1 MSPTFENR
9 LMPVLT
15 AIIGHFGTPFHIY
28 DEAGIRQTGKDFIDA
43 FSRLNGFREY
53 YAVKALPNPRIL
65 QIMRDLGFGLDCSSI
80 SELILS
86 RQIGARG
93 EDIMFSSNNTTAE
106 EFEVAEADG
115 GCILNLD
122 DISLI
127 EKVPQMP
134 ETISFRYNPGPSRS
148 GNSIIG
154 DPVESKYGVADSQII
169 EAYQAAITRGARRF
183 GLHTMLVSNELN
195 AAYMVQTADM
205 LLEVAARVSKALD
218 IRIEFINIGG
228 GLGIPYEPGQKPL
241 DIFAMAS
248 EIADL
253 FVEFKAQNGYEP
265 EFYIES
271 GRYMTG
277 PHGVLVTT
285 AINQKDIYRKYIGVD
300 ASMAALMRPAIYGAY
315 HHITVIGKQPSGHKG
330 IHSPLPDLHEACCRD
345 KKQDLP
351 RRSSQERRRAQRF
364 EKVDVVGSLCE
375 NNDKFAIQRLLP
387 EIQDGDHLLIHDTG
401 AHGHSMGFNYNGRLR
416 PKELLLR
423 SDGSVELIRR
433 EETVPDL
440 FATLNFAPRVLQP
453 IQSTKRNAA

>member
-1 MSPTFENR
+1 MPMSPTFENR
-9 LMPVLT
+9 LLPILDEIVNYY
-15 AIIGHFGTPFHIY
+15 GTPFHIY
-28 DEAGIRQTGKDFIDA
+28 DETGIRQTGKDFIAA

-53 YAVKALPNPRIL
+53 FAVKALPNPHIL
-65 QIMRDLGFGLDCSSI
+65 KIMQDLGFGFDCSSI
-80 SELILS
+80 AELILS

-106 EFEVAEADG
+106 EFKAADADG
-115 GCILNLD
+115 GSILNLD

-127 EKVPQMP
+127 PKVPQMP
-134 ETISFRYNPGPSRS
+134 ETISFRYNPGPGRS

-154 DPVESKYGVADSQII
+154 EPLESKYGVADTQII
-169 EAYQAAITRGARRF
+169 DAYKAARDRGARRF

-195 AAYMVQTADM
+195 ADYMVQTAAM
-205 LLEVAARVSKALD
+205 LLEVAAQVSKALD
-218 IRIEFINIGG
+218 IRMEFINIGG

-241 DIFAMAS
+241 NIFAMAA

-253 FVEFKAQNGYEP
+253 FAAYKAQHGYEP
-265 EFYIES
+265 KLFIES

-315 HHITVIGKQPSGHKG
+315 HHITVVGKHPK
-330 IHSPLPDLHEACCRD
+330 DN
-345 KKQDLP
+345 
-351 RRSSQERRRAQRF
+351 F
-364 EKVDVVGSLCE
+364 EKVDVAGSLCE

-387 EIQDGDHLLIHDTG
+387 EIQDGDRLLIHDTG
-401 AHGHSMGFNYNGRLR
+401 AHGHAMGFNYNGRLR

-423 SDGSVELIRR
+423 TDGSVELIRR
-433 EETVPDL
+433 EETVADY
-440 FATLNFAPRVLQP
+440 FTTLNFARQVLQP
-453 IQSTKRNAA
+453 NQSNKRNAA